1 MYKKKHMKK
10 LLTLFS
16 ICLLLQVA
24 KSQTCE
30 EREKE
35 LLSTIGSF
43 SAGFLYNTYGVIGSI
58 SDAFVHEAY
67 DTQTV
72 NDLLNAQNN
81 MLAHMATMLENLVKG
96 KYLTDSVDIQYAN
109 SAALILKGLK
119 KQSEL
124 LLEYVKNK
132 SKQKSDI
139 YEDQRSKNWKDI
151 SKLMG
156 LKD

>member
-1 MYKKKHMKK
+1 
-10 LLTLFS
+10 
-16 ICLLLQVA
+16 
-24 KSQTCE
+24 
-30 EREKE
+30 
-35 LLSTIGSF
+35 
-43 SAGFLYNTYGVIGSI
+43 
-58 SDAFVHEAY
+58 
-67 DTQTV
+67 
-72 NDLLNAQNN
+72 